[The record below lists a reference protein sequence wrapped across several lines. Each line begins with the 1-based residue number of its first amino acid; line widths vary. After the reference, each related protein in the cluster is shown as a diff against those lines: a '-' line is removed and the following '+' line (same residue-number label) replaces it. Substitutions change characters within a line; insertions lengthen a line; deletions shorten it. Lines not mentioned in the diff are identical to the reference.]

1 MRIGRLDRRIT
12 LKKWIESSQTY
23 DDTWGAQKTQDSD
36 ASNYLHLWAT
46 KLDKAIGERAELGK
60 DESITQTEFTTRF
73 IDGSLH
79 GFTFQRFGTYT
90 INYNSEVYDV
100 KGFEEI
106 GRKEGMKFYTVIR
119 R

>member
-12 LKKWIESSQTY
+12 LINYKDDSGAY
-23 DDTWGAQKTQDSD
+23 DDTWGAKRISETDS
-36 ASNYLHLWAT
+36 SKYLHLWAT

-60 DESITQTEFTTRF
+60 DVSLIRTEFTTRF

-79 GFTFQRFGTYT
+79 DFTFERFGSYF
-90 INYNSEVYDV
+90 IRYKNESYEV
-100 KGFEEI
+100 KGFEEL
-106 GRKEGMKFYTVIR
+106 GRKEGMKFHTEIR